1 MRFALDVTNLWYSP
15 DPFQHQNAGHIN
27 SHLEPTSH
35 FESYPANI
43 VDWSIEPT
51 PSNNESRSISP
62 KPGRPNST
70 VAVDCIPCQVTK
82 NEKTQRTRCM
92 YKPGEGINK
101 TVPGSTYI
109 YIIYNHMYIF
119 LDRWMIYKYSL
130 RICQVSLQYIWLVY
144 IYIYMF
150 LKETWSTVMNH
161 EQTATIGSDF
171 TSHDDV
177 FPFPLTWNECRE
189 QTRLHT
195 MFFASSNVEKEDWLK
210 WILFSQTTYVE
221 DFPKKRICFL

>member
-144 IYIYMF
+144 IYIYICSSKRHGA
-150 LKETWSTVMNH
+150 LSWTMN
-161 EQTATIGSDF
+161 
-171 TSHDDV
+171 
-177 FPFPLTWNECRE
+177 
-189 QTRLHT
+189 
-195 MFFASSNVEKEDWLK
+195 
-210 WILFSQTTYVE
+210 
-221 DFPKKRICFL
+221 KRQP